1 MACYFIARI
10 LIHDDAEYNRYL
22 ARCDEVFARFDG
34 RYLAVDSYPIP
45 LEGEPE
51 PGRMVIIEFPDEAA
65 FDRWYDSP
73 EYREILQH
81 RINGADCTAQLVR
94 GKP

>member
-1 MACYFIARI
+1 MMPV
-10 LIHDDAEYNRYL
+10 LQL
-22 ARCDEVFARFDG
+22 
-34 RYLAVDSYPIP
+34 
-45 LEGEPE
+45 
-51 PGRMVIIEFPDEAA
+51 VIIEFPDEAA

-94 GKP
+94 GKT